1 MFAFF
6 FLSFLLLRGVHSSTD
21 TTSELE
27 NDINP
32 RELTTNEPKSNEL
45 NSNEIDS
52 NELECPV
59 PPALDRLLNNKSPAT
74 HEVPP
79 TESQTSSSSE
89 TANSRGIL
97 PKKRN
102 FIGLQTLIFKYFYM
116 PVKRTLAFLFEE
128 VDNDSHFVMKKGLKD
143 SEQVKKYKCLP
154 TNETS
159 TTVSY
164 VPESSL
170 MKELNKTTGCGLVL
184 FYSPYCRFSVNILP
198 AYKAVARVFPQLSVI
213 AVKITS
219 YSSSCI
225 QFGAVGTPT
234 VMFFFNSRP
243 LQKMPVT
250 LTNITSMAGYVA
262 NVTDLTP
269 ASPLELLESDHEG
282 VELLHS
288 FDWVLLFS
296 VLFLSGST
304 CYNILSTQA
313 GKRLLERFKL
323 KRE

>member
-1 MFAFF
+1 MFVFIFF
-6 FLSFLLLRGVHSSTD
+6 FFVSCVHSSTD
-21 TTSELE
+21 AISELSSE
-27 NDINP
+27 TNP
-32 RELTTNEPKSNEL
+32 NEL
-45 NSNEIDS
+45 NSNELDTNKINS
-52 NELECPV
+52 YECPV
-59 PPALDRLLNNKSPAT
+59 PSALDQLLNNKSPVT
-74 HEVPP
+74 HEIPP
-79 TESQTSSSSE
+79 TQSQTSHSSQNDN
-89 TANSRGIL
+89 TRGIL

-159 TTVSY
+159 TTVNY

-198 AYKAVARVFPQLSVI
+198 AYKALARVFPQLSVI
-213 AVKITS
+213 AVKIT

-243 LQKMPVT
+243 IQKMPVT
-250 LTNITSMAGYVA
+250 LTNITSMAGYVV
-262 NVTDLTP
+262 NVTDLSP
-269 ASPLELLESDHEG
+269 SSPLELMESDHEG